1 MHPLRPHIR
10 GRFFIAILQ
19 SGMVYFPASVP
30 NRCETTAPSNTLYVS
45 KWSLP
50 LNTFLNCISVGA
62 GGLIG
67 SVLRYLLSLL
77 PIQHSS
83 GFPLITLGINVL
95 GAFLIGLIVAF
106 AGKSASLDPRTVLF
120 LQVGLCGGFT
130 TFSSFALE
138 THTLLQG
145 GKLLVALGYICL
157 SVVLCVGATALSNVL
172 AK

>member
-1 MHPLRPHIR
+1 M
-10 GRFFIAILQ
+10 
-19 SGMVYFPASVP
+19 
-30 NRCETTAPSNTLYVS
+30 
-45 KWSLP
+45 
-50 LNTFLNCISVGA
+50 NTFLNCISVGA

-77 PIQHSS
+77 PIRHSS
-83 GFPLITLGINVL
+83 GFPLITLGVNVL

-106 AGKSASLDPRTVLF
+106 AGKNANLDARALLF
-120 LQVGLCGGFT
+120 LQVGVCGGFT

-145 GKLLVALGYICL
+145 GKLITAICYICL
-157 SVVLCVGATALSNVL
+157 SVALCVCATALSAAL